1 MQEEDIK
8 MNDNPLQP
16 NGNLELEMGNDE
28 EQELTRCPYSIL
40 CGYNSVAI
48 FILVLGIGGGNFYL
62 LMLYLGSYAPLGFLT
77 LVMLSW
83 SALS

>member
-1 MQEEDIK
+1 MQEEDLK
-8 MNDNPLQP
+8 MDNPLQP
-16 NGNLELEMGNDE
+16 NLELEMGNDE
-28 EQELTRCPYSIL
+28 KQELTRCPYSIL

-48 FILVLGIGGGNFYL
+48 FMLVLGIGVGNFYL

>member
-1 MQEEDIK
+1 M
-8 MNDNPLQP
+8 DNPLQP
-16 NGNLELEMGNDE
+16 NLELEMGNDE
-28 EQELTRCPYSIL
+28 TQELTRCRKCRILWSFESIL
-40 CGYNSVAI
+40 VTTV
-48 FILVLGIGGGNFYL
+48 VLGIGGGNFYL